1 MLSLFVLMSLNACNT
16 IKGTATGA
24 GRDIK
29 AIWHYGSCT
38 WDWDKDCQIAFIS
51 LPAPVAVP
59 LIVLHAFKDINTNK
73 LNINIIFRITIY
85 TISSTH

>member
-1 MLSLFVLMSLNACNT
+1 MYIVIRKIILVLSLFVLMSLNACNT

-38 WDWDKDCQIAFIS
+38 WDWDKDCQ
-51 LPAPVAVP
+51 
-59 LIVLHAFKDINTNK
+59 KK
-73 LNINIIFRITIY
+73 
-85 TISSTH
+85 

>member
-38 WDWDKDCQIAFIS
+38 WDWDKDCQKKQFS
-51 LPAPVAVP
+51 ESYVCRDFLK
-59 LIVLHAFKDINTNK
+59 F
-73 LNINIIFRITIY
+73 
-85 TISSTH
+85 

>member
-16 IKGTATGA
+16 IKGTTTGA

-38 WDWDKDCQIAFIS
+38 WDWDKDCQ
-51 LPAPVAVP
+51 
-59 LIVLHAFKDINTNK
+59 KK
-73 LNINIIFRITIY
+73 
-85 TISSTH
+85 